1 MSHIDEVFGLRR
13 LTGTWV
19 GSHGYRFCS
28 PGTCRCPAV
37 GLIAAILSVMLGHD
51 RRELAAIF
59 VGGAL
64 GTLARA
70 GLETLAAPDHRRLRL
85 DGG

>member
-1 MSHIDEVFGLRR
+1 
-13 LTGTWV
+13 
-19 GSHGYRFCS
+19 
-28 PGTCRCPAV
+28 
-37 GLIAAILSVMLGHD
+37 MLGHD

-64 GTLARA
+64 GTVTRA
-70 GLETLAAPDHRRLRL
+70 ALETLAAPDHRRLRL

>member
-1 MSHIDEVFGLRR
+1 
-13 LTGTWV
+13 
-19 GSHGYRFCS
+19 
-28 PGTCRCPAV
+28 
-37 GLIAAILSVMLGHD
+37 MLGHD

-64 GTLARA
+64 GTFVRA
-70 GLETLAAPDHRRLRL
+70 ALGTLAAPDYRRLRL

>member
-1 MSHIDEVFGLRR
+1 LALLR
-13 LTGTWV
+13 
-19 GSHGYRFCS
+19 
-28 PGTCRCPAV
+28 
-37 GLIAAILSVMLGHD
+37 HD

-59 VGGAL
+59 LGGAL

-85 DGG
+85 DAVDSNTRQPCAAALTDTR